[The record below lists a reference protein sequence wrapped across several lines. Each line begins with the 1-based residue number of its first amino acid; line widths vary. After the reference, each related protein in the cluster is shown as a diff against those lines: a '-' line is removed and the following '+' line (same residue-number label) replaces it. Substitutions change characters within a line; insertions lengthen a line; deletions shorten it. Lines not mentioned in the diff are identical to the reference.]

1 MWFVNLGKFI
11 ARGKTIMAVYSYTMM
26 GLSIYATVTKRVID
40 TSVAVMYGSA
50 IAAYVTSK
58 GHELIEQR
66 KTTLQQYIEAQRAK
80 TP

>member
-1 MWFVNLGKFI
+1 MWFAKLGAFI

-26 GLSIYATVTKRVID
+26 GLSIYATITKRAID

-58 GHELIEQR
+58 GHELYEHRQ
-66 KTTLQQYIEAQRAK
+66 TTLQQYIEAQRSK
-80 TP
+80 T